1 MFTDSPNSDDRLV
14 ETDVLF
20 EIREEGK
27 HISHVLH
34 NVRPYTSLYRRC
46 PPSITC
52 HSGAGP
58 RVADG
63 KDCGVQKLDGLET
76 AISSANVPYRYVA
89 ETCGTYF
96 PANLQPVE
104 P

>member
-1 MFTDSPNSDDRLV
+1 MFTDSLNSDDRLV

-34 NVRPYTSLYRRC
+34 NVHPYTSSYRRC

-76 AISSANVPYRYVA
+76 AISSANIPYGMSQKRVGRISQQIY
-89 ETCGTYF
+89 G
-96 PANLQPVE
+96 PW
-104 P
+104 